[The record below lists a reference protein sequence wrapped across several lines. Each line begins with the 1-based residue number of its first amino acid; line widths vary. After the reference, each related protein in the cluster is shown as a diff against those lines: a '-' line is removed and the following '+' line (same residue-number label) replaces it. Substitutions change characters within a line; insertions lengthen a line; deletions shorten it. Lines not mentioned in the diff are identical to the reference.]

1 MTTTK
6 AMLIQQRS
14 TQGFTL
20 IEAAVGIVIIGAMS
34 ALMFPL
40 FVGYKTLTVKNDI
53 RLGASAV
60 SQRVIDD
67 LRRANVRN
75 LPTSGTFESLP
86 APPDGTGESTSL
98 MTYKGKTYRVAITYC
113 NPSTECDATTRRILV
128 RTYFG
133 DDTLPTFQLET
144 LYTEMRN

>member
-6 AMLIQQRS
+6 GPSMKRGA

-20 IEAAVGIVIIGAMS
+20 IEAAVGIIIIGAMS

-40 FVGYKTLTVKNDI
+40 FVGYKTLTIKNDV

-86 APPDGTGESTSL
+86 APPDGTGESTSI

-113 NPSTECDATTRRILV
+113 NPSTDCDATTRRILV

-133 DDTLPTFQLET
+133 DDSIPIFQLET
-144 LYTEMRN
+144 LYTELRN